1 LIKKKI
7 GKVTTLE
14 ALSAQV
20 KQPIQVA
27 DSVRFAGGNNAISFE
42 AKVVGAAFNPANKGK
57 IVPEPVDGR
66 SGNVYVLRVDNVGS
80 TALENADVHAQ
91 RTSLEGQA
99 RMSILASNQYAQYN
113 FGQQY
118 DPAAVLR
125 KAAKIKDYRNRFY

>member
-1 LIKKKI
+1 MIKKKI